1 MRFLLIAL
9 AAFAAQAAAQS
20 YPSKPVRLIAPYA
33 AGGAVDLMARYLCAE
48 FQKTLGQPCVVEN
61 RTGAGGM
68 IGFEQVARSDPDG
81 HTLALAPNNFS
92 IIPALYSKV
101 PYDTVRDFAP
111 VALVSRSPIMI
122 GVHPSFEA
130 RTFAEFIAHARANSG
145 KLNFTTCGPASPQ
158 HIAGEML
165 AAQGGFRWT
174 HVPYKGCGAAFADV
188 LAGRVPVFISTVAHF
203 NPQIKL
209 DKLRGLAVLGAERSS
224 FAPEYPTVAESG
236 FPGYQVDVWFGLL
249 APAKTPPEILAR
261 LNAEVNK
268 ALEQP
273 ALREKLLA
281 GFYEPLGGTPQRFAQ
296 VIAADIARMG
306 KVIREI
312 GITAE

>member
-1 MRFLLIAL
+1 
-9 AAFAAQAAAQS
+9 
-20 YPSKPVRLIAPYA
+20 
-33 AGGAVDLMARYLCAE
+33 MARIVCAE
-48 FQKTLGQPCVVEN
+48 FQKSMGQPCVVEN

-68 IGFEQVARSDPDG
+68 IGFEHVAKSDPDG
-81 HTLALAPNNFS
+81 YTLTMAPNNFS
-92 IIPALYSKV
+92 IIPALYRKV
-101 PYDTVRDFAP
+101 PYDTARDFAP

-122 GVHPSFEA
+122 GVHPSFPA
-130 RTFAEFIAHARANSG
+130 KSFQDFIGHVRANSG
-145 KLNFTTCGPASPQ
+145 NVNFTTCGPASPQ

-209 DKLRGLAVLGAERSS
+209 DKLRGLAVLGAERTA
-224 FAPEYPTVAESG
+224 FAREYPTVAESG
-236 FPGYQVDVWFGLL
+236 FPGYEVDVWFGLL
-249 APAKTPPEILAR
+249 APAKTPPAVIAQ
-261 LNAEVNK
+261 LNREVNR

-273 ALREKLLA
+273 DLREKLLT
-281 GFYEPLGGTPQRFAQ
+281 GFYEPLGGTPERFAQ